1 MTDIEKQRDRI
12 AGLMK
17 RALRP
22 VLVAAA
28 MFTVIPVCASAQE
41 TVQMGGAA
49 SAEKPNVILIVSD
62 DQGYGDFGFNANP
75 AVSTPNLDK
84 LSRESV
90 HFTNFHV
97 DPTCS
102 PTRAAL
108 LTGLHSMRAGVWHTI
123 MGRSLLPA
131 EHVTLAEH
139 LGENGYATAIFGKWH
154 LGDNYPFRPQDQ
166 GFGEVLIHGGGG
178 VGQTPDF
185 WGNTQFD
192 DTYYRNGEPE
202 AFQGYATDI
211 WFDEAAGFIRE
222 NRDKPFFAYIA
233 LNAPHKPWRA
243 PEAYVKPYEELGL
256 PDQMAKFYAMSTHM
270 DGRIGQLRE
279 ELKTQGLDRNT
290 ILIFMSDNGSA
301 LTSLTGG
308 FGLKGF
314 EGFWEAV
321 TQKADL
327 SDWTFNGGLRGFK
340 TEVYEGGHR
349 VPMFINMPEGA
360 SVPSRRVDALTAQ
373 RVDDDP
379 LAAEQRREETVRAQ
393 PQLLTRLVAARGR
406 FRLVGAVVDAT
417 FDAVELLM
425 QRPAEGDVDLLD
437 AAAEAEDRHAAR
449 DGAPDQRQQRGVA
462 GRIGAVALGLG
473 TTGVVVRLDVRGT
486 AGEQQPVEL
495 VEHVVRIDAPAERR
509 DQQGQPA
516 RRIGDGGDVLLA
528 DAEERK
534 ALRHLAAAADAD
546 DGRRRGG
553 RGDPVHGAVL
563 SGSVGPVSTRAGTE
577 PHSTS
582 PAAGPSD
589 GEDAP
594 AMDDK
599 GPVREDGPATA
610 ERGDAAPQSGVGAA
624 GPFDHRTVAA
634 GVTVALAVAV
644 DDRDAA
650 GLHRLGHVP
659 HQLHDEHAVLEPCAL
674 YLDMVGELELVLEGA
689 LRDAAMQILHLA
701 LVTLGRLA
709 ADDQHVLMLGDVDVA
724 LGEAGDGDLDAIR
737 VFGGLDD
744 VVGRIRGLRL
754 LAEGGVQHLVEGVEA
769 DARAEERAQ
778 IQGAHGSVLQSS
790 NQREMDPEG
799 VHPAHMGTGARR
811 SRGRWERRHGA
822 SVCSETTTDA
832 EISAMVEHKAGTG
845 THGPT
850 RDRPGVT
857 GTPRRAVFRTWV
869 VVTLAMMAGAL
880 AAGRFIEDDRI
891 GFVFTAVVFPIPTA
905 VLLFI
910 GIAWLVRAVFPRRS
924 NR

>member
-139 LGENGYATAIFGKWH
+139 LGENGYETAIFGKWH

-256 PDQMAKFYAMSTHM
+256 PDQMAKFYAMITHM

-360 SVPSRRVDALTAQ
+360 SVPSRRVDALTAHFDLLPTILELTGTGRAEGSDGRSLVPDIYGEQPDGDRTLVVTNQ
-373 RVDDDP
+373 RLDIPSIDRPSAVMTDRWRYVSWRKNGLEELYDMSVD
-379 LAAEQRREETVRAQ
+379 RAQ
-393 PQLLTRLVAARGR
+393 EENVIAAHPEVAKELRGALQNWWADVTATGFER
-406 FRLVGAVVDAT
+406 QRIIVGD
-417 FDAVELLM
+417 
-425 QRPAEGDVDLLD
+425 
-437 AAAEAEDRHAAR
+437 EAEN
-449 DGAPDQRQQRGVA
+449 P
-462 GRIGAVALGLG
+462 
-473 TTGVVVRLDVRGT
+473 VRLTAMDWMEARSTNDVPWFPGFATPEPEPQYARWLDREANYDSLPWYVDVTEEGIYT
-486 AGEQQPVEL
+486 ISLYLHDKASATPV
-495 VEHVVRIDAPAERR
+495 
-509 DQQGQPA
+509 
-516 RRIGDGGDVLLA
+516 
-528 DAEERK
+528 
-534 ALRHLAAAADAD
+534 
-546 DGRRRGG
+546 RRRY
-553 RGDPVHGAVL
+553 
-563 SGSVGPVSTRAGTE
+563 
-577 PHSTS
+577 
-582 PAAGPSD
+582 
-589 GEDAP
+589 
-594 AMDDK
+594 
-599 GPVREDGPATA
+599 
-610 ERGDAAPQSGVGAA
+610 
-624 GPFDHRTVAA
+624 
-634 GVTVALAVAV
+634 
-644 DDRDAA
+644 
-650 GLHRLGHVP
+650 
-659 HQLHDEHAVLEPCAL
+659 AVLEL
-674 YLDMVGELELVLEGA
+674 NGEKRVQEISRWSSHAEFTV
-689 LRDAAMQILHLA
+689 
-701 LVTLGRLA
+701 
-709 ADDQHVLMLGDVDVA
+709 HVPA
-724 LGEAGDGDLDAIR
+724 
-737 VFGGLDD
+737 
-744 VVGRIRGLRL
+744 
-754 LAEGGVQHLVEGVEA
+754 GGVQFRGWFSEA
-769 DARAEERAQ
+769 SDIPEKPLPAFYAYMERQ
-778 IQGAHGSVLQSS
+778 
-790 NQREMDPEG
+790 E
-799 VHPAHMGTGARR
+799 
-811 SRGRWERRHGA
+811 
-822 SVCSETTTDA
+822 
-832 EISAMVEHKAGTG
+832 
-845 THGPT
+845 
-850 RDRPGVT
+850 
-857 GTPRRAVFRTWV
+857 
-869 VVTLAMMAGAL
+869 
-880 AAGRFIEDDRI
+880 
-891 GFVFTAVVFPIPTA
+891 
-905 VLLFI
+905 
-910 GIAWLVRAVFPRRS
+910 
-924 NR
+924 